1 MTDIEQRAHDIALA
15 VTSQILASKH
25 SAILKTSNSEEITLP
40 IELREVI
47 DGYCA
52 AYDAICD
59 ELAKRM
65 G

>member
-1 MTDIEQRAHDIALA
+1 MTDIEQRAHDIALV

-25 SAILKTSNSEEITLP
+25 NAILQTSNSKDITLP

-47 DGYCA
+47 DGYCVT
-52 AYDAICD
+52 YDAICE
-59 ELAKRM
+59 ELAKHM